1 MVEDR
6 DLSVGT
12 PRFLGHS
19 LYLVAGPI
27 GNLADVSQ
35 RALAILR
42 SADLVACEDTRVT
55 RKLLVA
61 HGIARPLLSYHDHN
75 AERVRPKLVEAMR
88 AGKTVAL
95 ITDAGSPL
103 VSDPGYKL
111 VRATLDAGLE
121 PTVVPGP
128 SAPLAAL
135 AVAGLPSD
143 RFLFAGFLPS
153 KSKARRD
160 NLAELAAVPVT
171 LIFFESARRLPAS
184 LADLAAVLGPERQ
197 AAVTRELTKR
207 FEEVRR
213 DSLGR
218 LAAHYAEAGPPK
230 GEVTLVVA
238 PPAPPEAPDADDLD
252 ARLREALA
260 GASLRDAVAAVARDS
275 GLPRRQVYERA
286 LALVREGDPGP

>member
-1 MVEDR
+1 M
-6 DLSVGT
+6 
-12 PRFLGHS
+12 
-19 LYLVAGPI
+19 
-27 GNLADVSQ
+27 ADVGR
-35 RALAILR
+35 RALAVLR
-42 SADLVACEDTRVT
+42 GADLVACEDTRVT

-61 HGIARPLLSYHDHN
+61 HGIDRPLLSYHDHN
-75 AERVRPKLVEAMR
+75 AERVRPKLIEAMK

-111 VRATLDAGLE
+111 VRAALDAGLE

-143 RFLFAGFLPS
+143 RFLFAGFLPT
-153 KSKARRD
+153 KTKARRD
-160 NLAELAAVPVT
+160 NLAELAAVPAT
-171 LIFFESARRLPAS
+171 LIFFESAKRLAAS
-184 LADLAAVLGPERQ
+184 LADMAAVLGAERP

-230 GEVTLVVA
+230 GEVTLVIGPPAAPA
-238 PPAPPEAPDADDLD
+238 PPAEDELD

-260 GASLRDAVAAVARDS
+260 GASLRDAVAAVAAAT

-286 LALVREGDPGP
+286 LALSAAHSDETGEGR